1 MNGLG
6 GVKKAKTAP
15 ASRRERLLQGVGS
28 TDSQKTYAT
37 AFSAASPGSGT
48 SEIVFSTCEAIW

>member
-1 MNGLG
+1 MLG
-6 GVKKAKTAP
+6 QQKTAP
-15 ASRRERLLQGVGS
+15 ASRRERLFLRES
-28 TDSQKTYAT
+28 ADSQKTYAT